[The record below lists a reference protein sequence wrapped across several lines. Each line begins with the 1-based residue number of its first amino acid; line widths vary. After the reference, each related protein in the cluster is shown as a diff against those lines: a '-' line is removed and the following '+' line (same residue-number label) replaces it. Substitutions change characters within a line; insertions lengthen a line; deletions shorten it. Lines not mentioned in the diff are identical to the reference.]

1 MKFPLD
7 NLSKYNIYLAS
18 GSPRRR
24 ELLAMLGVDFTRA
37 DLVEVDE
44 IVPDGLDA
52 AEVPLYLANLK
63 AEAYRGI
70 AGAKDLYIT
79 ADTVVIV
86 DGRIIGKPHDEADAR
101 AMLRLLAG
109 RKHTVV
115 TGVCVFTPDRTEN
128 FSVSSEVEFS
138 ELSDSEIDYY
148 VSTFRPLDKAG
159 AYGIQ
164 EWIGAAAVRGIDG
177 SFYNV
182 MGLPVNALYQVLKT
196 F

>member
-18 GSPRRR
+18 ASPRRR

-44 IVPDGLDA
+44 IVPEGLDA

-63 AEAYRGI
+63 AEAYKGI
-70 AGAKDLYIT
+70 AGENDLYIT

-86 DGRIIGKPHDEADAR
+86 DGRIIGKPRDASDAR
-101 AMLRLLAG
+101 SMLHTLAG

-115 TGVCVFTPDRTEN
+115 TGVCVFTIGRTES

-138 ELSDSEIDYY
+138 ELTDNEIDYY

-164 EWIGAAAVRGIDG
+164 EWIGAAAVKGIDG

-182 MGLPVNALYQVLKT
+182 MGLPVNALYQILKS